1 MAGWAH
7 PRIGDGSL
15 EPHILMASEKEHV
28 LVLAEEGSSAVGLV
42 INAFLREALEAV
54 VKHMPPPGYPSE
66 DVAEAVGLGITL
78 SLGS

>member
-28 LVLAEEGSSAVGLV
+28 LALAEEGSSAVGLV

-54 VKHMPPPGYPSE
+54 VKHMPPPRVPR
-66 DVAEAVGLGITL
+66 LRMWPKPW
-78 SLGS
+78 GSG